1 MEKYDEIIKL
11 DGRDFLIVDNLKYK
25 DKDYIFVHAIE
36 NDDIAILEEYVE
48 NNEKMVKSVDDS
60 LFDLLLGLFCKQNIE

>member
-25 DKDYIFVHAIE
+25 DKDYIFFYVIE

>member
-25 DKDYIFVHAIE
+25 DKYYIFVHAIE

-60 LFDLLLGLFCKQNIE
+60 LFD

>member
-1 MEKYDEIIKL
+1 MEKY
-11 DGRDFLIVDNLKYK
+11 
-25 DKDYIFVHAIE
+25 
-36 NDDIAILEEYVE
+36 DDIAILEEYVE